1 MEYPL
6 NISDCWIAVSHDL
19 EPKEY
24 TKPILDDNVFVW
36 IHKYF
41 GWQWD
46 AYTPMFKYDIFS
58 LELKPIHLQVGNF
71 TCNLLEDYCLSSGC
85 GNFYSI
91 KFGITDKN
99 NELRTGNGLG
109 QQEEGIIEIVKLM
122 REIAKYEDWVHYD
135 LRSSQ

>member
-1 MEYPL
+1 MGKLQNGTE
-6 NISDCWIAVSHDL
+6 CWIALTHDL
-19 EPKEY
+19 KAKEY
-24 TKPILDDNVFVW
+24 TKPIQDSNVFIW

-46 AYTPMFKYDIFS
+46 AYTTMFKYDIFS
-58 LELKPIHLQVGNF
+58 SVLKPIQLQEGNF
-71 TCNLLEDYCLSSGC
+71 TCTVLEDHCMPRGC

-109 QQEEGIIEIVKLM
+109 QQIEGIVETIKLM
-122 REIAKYEDWVHYD
+122 SEIAIYEDWVHYD
-135 LRSSQ
+135 LRS